1 MNIPDTV
8 GYSQPQE
15 FAALVL
21 AVRAALS
28 GFQRVAFSVH
38 CHNDLGLAVANTL
51 AAIDAGV
58 DQAHV
63 TMNGLGERG
72 GNATLAGTVIAL
84 RPLTHPPPPEPTG
97 KAERHPRTS
106 PVITAHT
113 QAPGGPQQ
121 GLPRRHR
128 HPRP

>member
-72 GNATLAGTVIAL
+72 GNASLEETGMAL
-84 RPLTHPPPPEPTG
+84 RTRTDHYPPDTAG
-97 KAERHPRTS
+97 KAERPVATGRLLSAPTGHPGQPEKGRRGAK
-106 PVITAHT
+106 PVA
-113 QAPGGPQQ
+113 
-121 GLPRRHR
+121 
-128 HPRP
+128 